1 MTLKKLLGLVC
12 GAVLAVVLLFGFAL
26 YADYRA
32 FLDAPLNVPE
42 SGIEFT
48 VAPGESIRS
57 IAQKLAKQGVVR
69 SSLYLQL
76 YARLSGQAARIK
88 VGEYAIEAGITPLQ
102 LMDKLI
108 AGRVIQYALTVVE
121 GWTFR
126 QMLEA
131 IYAHDKLEATL
142 EGLEDQE
149 IMARLGHPD
158 MHPEGRFFPD
168 TYHFPVGTN
177 DLDFLKRAF
186 TTMEQ
191 QLEQAWQQRVPDL
204 PLQSAY
210 EALILASI
218 IEKETAV
225 ASERR
230 EIAGVFIRRLRKG
243 MLLQTDP
250 TVIYGLGPSFDG
262 NLRRSDLNADTPYNT
277 YVRKGLPPTPIA
289 LPGADSIAAAV
300 NPAPGDTLYFVAKG
314 DGSHVFSK
322 TLQEHNQAVRKYQLN
337 R

>member
-1 MTLKKLLGLVC
+1 MPLKKLLGLAC
-12 GAVLAVVLLFGFAL
+12 GAVLAVGLLLGFAL

-32 FLDAPLNVPE
+32 FLGAPLNVPE

-48 VAPGESIRS
+48 VAPGASIRS
-57 IAQKLAKQGVVR
+57 IAQQLAERGVVR
-69 SSLYLQL
+69 SSLYLNI

-88 VGEYAIEAGITPLQ
+88 TGEYAIEAGTTPLQ

-131 IYAHDKLEATL
+131 IHAHGKLDATL
-142 EGLEDQE
+142 EGLSDQE
-149 IMARLGHPD
+149 IMARLGHTEL
-158 MHPEGRFFPD
+158 HPEGRFFPD
-168 TYHFPVGTN
+168 TYHFPVGTS
-177 DLDFLKRAF
+177 DLEFLKRAF
-186 TTMEQ
+186 ATMEK
-191 QLEQAWQQRVPDL
+191 QLEQAWRQRVPDL

-230 EIAGVFIRRLRKG
+230 EIAGVFVRRLRKG

-250 TVIYGLGPSFDG
+250 TVIYGLGASFDG
-262 NLRRSDLNADTPYNT
+262 NLRRSDLSADMPYNT

-289 LPGADSIAAAV
+289 LPGAESIAAAV

-314 DGSHVFSK
+314 NGSHAFSK
-322 TLQEHNQAVRKYQLN
+322 TLQEHNQAVRKYQLDQ
-337 R
+337 